1 MCSTFDAEEEPR
13 FGVSVRSKYETDSSV
28 MFRNIFNKSLAF
40 FINLNLKTILC
51 ITSRGWRRLVDCS
64 VQDGLHLVS
73 ERLWDMHTLRDD
85 YAWEALDGYE
95 DRSDVLDAV
104 VDILWGRKALVI
116 EESGELR
123 QRKGALDEDDM
134 LYLRCLMRRYGWE
147 RFTTKAAC
155 CMWSEVFRKTM
166 YNKKNCLDFAW
177 FLLQKLLHPRR
188 SVALDGLRAEHA
200 PQHIRQLR
208 AARLG
213 WDFAFSQKLLLKHCA
228 TFNFS

>member
-28 MFRNIFNKSLAF
+28 MFRNIFNKSLALF

-123 QRKGALDEDDM
+123 QRMGALDDDDM

-213 WDFAFSQKLLLKHCA
+213 WDFAF
-228 TFNFS
+228 FSKAAFEALCYF